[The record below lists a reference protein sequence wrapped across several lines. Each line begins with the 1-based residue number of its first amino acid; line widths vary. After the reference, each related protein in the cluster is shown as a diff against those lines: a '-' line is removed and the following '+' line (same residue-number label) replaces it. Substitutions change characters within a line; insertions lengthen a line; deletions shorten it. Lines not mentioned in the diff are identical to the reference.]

1 MDSVLLEEAHQF
13 LLKRTLP
20 VMFLLVRD
28 VSGHGRNIRFGNAKR
43 SLSRLPG
50 KIGIPLATYPTGRVR
65 FNDACHLRRR
75 LRGTNPHQHMNV
87 VNRSIDDKRRALH
100 FADDPSEV
108 SEKIIAKSRSNQ
120 GQACLSAE
128 DQMDDDVSRRVSQ
141 VSLLAKGHY
150 RESVRLGCDGR
161 PPVFV
166 TNSRPAAKRRTKP
179 RSGVRM
185 QPTAQAV
192 G

>member
-1 MDSVLLEEAHQF
+1 
-13 LLKRTLP
+13 
-20 VMFLLVRD
+20 
-28 VSGHGRNIRFGNAKR
+28 
-43 SLSRLPG
+43 
-50 KIGIPLATYPTGRVR
+50 
-65 FNDACHLRRR
+65 
-75 LRGTNPHQHMNV
+75 
-87 VNRSIDDKRRALH
+87 
-100 FADDPSEV
+100 
-108 SEKIIAKSRSNQ
+108 
-120 GQACLSAE
+120 
-128 DQMDDDVSRRVSQ
+128 MDDDVSRRVSQ